1 MRWRIAALTALLAL
15 AAPASQSWASLPAEQ
30 PYRIDR
36 EGRLVTDVTVNGQ
49 GPFVFVI
56 DTASSRSLMFEHVR
70 QKLGLGQSQPGR
82 MTVYG
87 INDIADVMAVKPDEL
102 RMAGEVI
109 HGLTMGVLPETEGAG
124 PDGVLG
130 IDALSRYFVVLDRST
145 MRIKF
150 LPPGEDSAKAYAGW
164 TNVQL
169 TPRALKKFPIQF
181 WYLKT
186 RFNDSNL
193 TALFDLGA
201 STIMMNWDAGERLG
215 LRKLHYAAAF
225 GPPPVELQDVLGK
238 QAPAVRIDGLEI
250 RMLSRSW
257 NKQMAIVAD
266 APVFDYFDLDELPAA
281 IVGPGLLRDN
291 SLAID
296 FADQRLYIGPTLS
309 LPPK

>member
-1 MRWRIAALTALLAL
+1 MRWICAFVALLTL
-15 AAPASQSWASLPAEQ
+15 AGSAYATLPAEQ
-30 PYRIDR
+30 PYRIDHQ
-36 EGRLVTDVTVNGQ
+36 GRLVTDVYVNGQ
-49 GPFVFVI
+49 GPFAFVI

-70 QKLGLGQSQPGR
+70 QKLGLGQSQPQR

-102 RMAGEVI
+102 RIAGEAV
-109 HGLTMGVLPETEGAG
+109 HGLTMGVLPESEAAG

-150 LPPGEDSAKAYAGW
+150 LPPGEGTAKSYVDW
-164 TNVQL
+164 TKIPL

-201 STIMMNWDAGERLG
+201 STTMMNWDAAERLG
-215 LRKLHYAAAF
+215 IRKRHFAAVY

-238 QAPAVRIDGLEI
+238 LAPAVKVDGLEV
-250 RMLSRSW
+250 RLLSQSW
-257 NKQMAIVAD
+257 NKQLAIIAD
-266 APVFDYFDLDELPAA
+266 APVFDYFDLDEQPAA
-281 IVGPGLLRDN
+281 IVGPGLLRNN

-296 FADQRLYIGPTLS
+296 FAGQHLYVGPTLN
-309 LPPK
+309 

>member
-1 MRWRIAALTALLAL
+1 MRWICTFVALLTL
-15 AAPASQSWASLPAEQ
+15 AGSAHATLPAEQ

-36 EGRLVTDVTVNGQ
+36 EGRLVTDVYVDGQ
-49 GPFVFVI
+49 GPFAFVI

-70 QKLGLGQSQPGR
+70 QKLGLGQSQPKR

-102 RMAGEVI
+102 RIAGEAV
-109 HGLTMGVLPETEGAG
+109 HGLTMGVLPESENAG

-150 LPPGEDSAKAYAGW
+150 LPPGEDSAKLYADW
-164 TNVQL
+164 TKIQL

-181 WYLKT
+181 WYLRT
-186 RFNDSNL
+186 RFNDSYL

-201 STIMMNWDAGERLG
+201 STTMMNWQAAERLG
-215 LRKLHYAAAF
+215 ARKIHFAAIY

-238 QAPAVRIDGLEI
+238 LAPAVRIDGLEI
-250 RMLSRSW
+250 RLLSQSW
-257 NKQMAIVAD
+257 NKQMAIIAD

-281 IVGPGLLRDN
+281 IVGPGLLRNN

-296 FADQRLYIGPTLS
+296 FAGQRLYIGPTLN
-309 LPPK
+309 

>member
-1 MRWRIAALTALLAL
+1 MRWICAFVALLTL
-15 AAPASQSWASLPAEQ
+15 AGSAHATLPAEQ

-36 EGRLVTDVTVNGQ
+36 EGRLVTDVYVDGQ

-70 QKLGLGQSQPGR
+70 QELGLGQSQPQR

-102 RMAGEVI
+102 RIAGEAV
-109 HGLTMGVLPETEGAG
+109 HGLTMGVLPESENAG

-130 IDALSRYFVVLDRST
+130 IDALSRYFVVLDRSA

-150 LPPGEDSAKAYAGW
+150 LPPGEDSAKPYADW
-164 TNVQL
+164 TKIQL
-169 TPRALKKFPIQF
+169 TPRTLKKFPIQF
-181 WYLKT
+181 WYLRT
-186 RFNDSNL
+186 RFNGSTL

-201 STIMMNWDAGERLG
+201 STTMMNWQAAERLG
-215 LRKLHYAAAF
+215 ARKIHFAAIY

-238 QAPAVRIDGLEI
+238 LAPAVRLDGLEI
-250 RMLSRSW
+250 RLLSQSW
-257 NKQMAIVAD
+257 NKQMAIIAD

-281 IVGPGLLRDN
+281 IVGPGLLRNN

-296 FADQRLYIGPTLS
+296 FADQTLYVGPTLH
-309 LPPK
+309 